1 MEYTKKLRT
10 THKMKNECRKQLP
23 SLRQKKKN
31 NKNLLVKGKVVCKL
45 NERFCCI
52 SVNYF
57 FG

>member
-1 MEYTKKLRT
+1 MQEAAAFIEAKK
-10 THKMKNECRKQLP
+10 
-23 SLRQKKKN
+23 
-31 NKNLLVKGKVVCKL
+31 KNLLVKGKVVCKL

>member
-31 NKNLLVKGKVVCKL
+31 LLVKGKVVCKL